1 MSVNYCQLSSPG
13 YKEEQLRKEEGDF
26 NLFSGNMEEFR
37 IISYKKSRGNRYWR
51 RNPSRSVSNGYSN
64 QGESQVQFYE
74 MTQIQFE
81 PTKSVNFDISD
92 QYLTAKETGLYAFNS
107 EHVELIVGANWISHY
122 DNNFSMASMALV
134 KKGEEIGFKVASDQ
148 DAYAKNSTLTIVRL
162 K

>member
-13 YKEEQLRKEEGDF
+13 YKEEQLRREEGGF
-26 NLFSGNMEEFR
+26 NIFSGNMEEFT
-37 IISYKKSRGNRYWR
+37 IISYTKSRPHRYWR
-51 RNPSRSVSNGYSN
+51 RHPSKIVSNGYSN

-81 PTKSVNFDISD
+81 PTISVNFEISD

-107 EHVELIVGANWISHY
+107 EHVELIVGANWISHF

-134 KKGEEIGFKVASDQ
+134 KKGEGIGFKVASDQ
-148 DAYAKNSTLTIVRL
+148 DAYARNSTLTIVRL